1 VVNLHR
7 LRYDKNRYINVLKV
21 CENIMNET
29 IYLDNSAT
37 TKPLK
42 EVLQAFMVVN
52 EQYYANPASIHAM
65 GVEANDLLMRAREQ
79 VADILQTEAKNVL
92 FTSGGTESNN
102 AAIFGI
108 ARSNTH
114 IGKHILTT
122 EIEHP
127 SVLETVK
134 QLSKEGFEVE
144 YLNVDQRGVISLDEL
159 RAKIR
164 KDTILV
170 SMMHVNNEM
179 GAIQPIEEAAKLIHE
194 MSRAALHVDAV
205 QSFGKLA
212 VSFKG
217 EEGPDCISISGHK
230 IHGFKGSGV
239 LAFRKAIRWQ
249 PYALGGGQEFGLRSG
264 TVAVPQAVALSKA
277 ARMAVETMNDHAKN
291 YRQWHDEILAQ
302 LHEYGEAIHILSTP
316 QGASHIISFSVRDL
330 KGEVIINAMQKRGV
344 IVSTSSACSSK
355 QTKTSHVVEAL
366 HLDEHY
372 KKGVIRISFGAHNT
386 VEDIEKFKQVL
397 AEVMLELKGEIK

>member
-1 VVNLHR
+1 MEVN
-7 LRYDKNRYINVLKV
+7 
-21 CENIMNET
+21 T

-42 EVLQAFMVVN
+42 EVMQAFMVVN

-65 GVEANDLLMRAREQ
+65 GVESNELLMRAREQ
-79 VADILQTEAKNVL
+79 VADILHTEAKNVL

-102 AAIFGI
+102 TAIFGL

-114 IGKHILTT
+114 KGNHILTT

-127 SVLETVK
+127 SVLESVK
-134 QLSKEGFEVE
+134 QLEQDGFDVE
-144 YLNVDQRGVISLDEL
+144 YLQVDENGVISLEEL
-159 RAKIR
+159 RTKVR

-179 GAIQPIEEAAKLIHE
+179 GAIQPIFEAAKIIHE
-194 MSRAALHVDAV
+194 LSRAAFHVDAI
-205 QSFGKLA
+205 QSFGKLPI
-212 VSFKG
+212 SFNDDD
-217 EEGPDCISISGHK
+217 GPDCISISGHK

-239 LAFRKAIRWQ
+239 LAFRKKMKWQ

-277 ARMAVETMNDHAKN
+277 ARIAIETMNDRAKK
-291 YRQWHDEILAQ
+291 YRQWYEEICTQLRGYGDEV
-302 LHEYGEAIHILSTP
+302 HILSTP
-316 QGASHIISFSVRDL
+316 KGAAHILSFSIRDL
-330 KGEVIINAMQKRGV
+330 KGEVIINALQKRNV

-366 HLDEHY
+366 NIDEHF
-372 KKGVIRISFGAHNT
+372 KNGVIRISFGAHVTN
-386 VEDIEKFKQVL
+386 EDIVKFKQVL
-397 AEVMLELKGEIK
+397 DEVLTELKGEF